1 MYVLVVCLR
10 PVRVGKISDA
20 FEETPPA
27 LRRLDRM
34 SGMLIE
40 LRAVHVF

>member
-1 MYVLVVCLR
+1 MYVLVVR
-10 PVRVGKISDA
+10 RFPVHVDKILDA

-40 LRAVHVF
+40 LRAVHVL